1 MSWVVWRQYRAA
13 AAITAALVAAFAVL
27 IVVTGLRVASQW
39 HSALAVCTASHSCG
53 NLSGTL
59 FLGSHA
65 VGFLVI
71 MTLGVPAVLGIL
83 VGAPLLAHEFETG
96 TTQYAWTQSVT
107 RHRWLAVK
115 TGWPLLA
122 AAAIGGI
129 VSALV
134 TWWSGP
140 NNALQANA
148 FNPGRFDIMGIVPVG
163 YAVFAV
169 ALGIAAGAVLRR
181 TLPAIAVTLA
191 GFIAVRAVIFILLRS
206 HFMTA
211 VTSYF
216 PVGQTFSAGSAWQL
230 ASGYV
235 GANGQPISIPM
246 STNGAV
252 IGGANGLA
260 LPVSSLSGRCQAAA
274 GNGPFSRA
282 TYHAVLSC
290 AQAHG
295 IRGYLTYQPTSR
307 YWAFQGIETGI
318 FLLLAAASLAITFAV
333 ILRGD
338 ALFRRCGRP
347 RPPARRSG
355 GGPPGCRS
363 GW

>member
-1 MSWVVWRQYRAA
+1 VSWVTWRLYRAQAAIA
-13 AAITAALVAAFAVL
+13 AALLAAFAVL
-27 IVVTGLRVASQW
+27 IVVTGVQVASQW
-39 HSALAVCTASHSCG
+39 HSALTACTTAHSCDS
-53 NLSGTL
+53 LSSTL

-83 VGAPLLAHEFETG
+83 LGAPLLAHEFETG
-96 TTQYAWTQSVT
+96 TNLYAWMQSVT
-107 RHRWLAVK
+107 RRRWLLVR

-122 AAAIGGI
+122 AAVIGGI

-140 NNALQANA
+140 DNALQGNA
-148 FNPGRFDIMGIVPVG
+148 FNPGRFDIMGVVPVG

-169 ALGIAAGAVLRR
+169 ALGIAAGALLRR
-181 TLPAIAVTLA
+181 TLLAIAVTLA
-191 GFIAVRAVIFILLRS
+191 GFIVARVVIFFWLRA

-216 PVGQTFSAGSAWQL
+216 PVGGGAPAGVGWQL
-230 ASGYV
+230 ATGYV
-235 GANGQPISIPM
+235 GASGQPLSLPL

-252 IGGANGLA
+252 LGSGAGVG
-260 LPVSSLSGRCQAAA
+260 LPVSALPGSCGQLA
-274 GNGPFSRA
+274 GNGQLTPAMF
-282 TYHAVLSC
+282 HAVVSC

-295 IRGYLTYQPTSR
+295 IRGYVTYQPSSR

-318 FLLLAAASLAITFAV
+318 FVLLAAALLAVTFTV
-333 ILRGD
+333 VSRRD
-338 ALFRRCGRP
+338 A
-347 RPPARRSG
+347 
-355 GGPPGCRS
+355 
-363 GW
+363 

>member
-1 MSWVVWRQYRAA
+1 VIAMSWVVWRQYRAA
-13 AAITAALVAAFAVL
+13 AAITAALVAAFAAL
-27 IVVTGLRVASQW
+27 IVVTGVRVASQW
-39 HSALAVCTASHSCG
+39 HSALAACTVSHSCG

-83 VGAPLLAHEFETG
+83 IGAPALAHEFETG
-96 TTQYAWTQSVT
+96 TAQYAWTQSVT
-107 RHRWLAVK
+107 RRRWLAVK

-163 YAVFAV
+163 YAVFGV
-169 ALGIAAGAVLRR
+169 ALGIAAGALLRR

-191 GFIAVRAVIFILLRS
+191 GFIAVRAVIFMLLRS

-216 PVGQTFSAGSAWQL
+216 PVGGGPGAGDAGWQL
-230 ASGYV
+230 SAGYV
-235 GANGQPISIPM
+235 GAGGQPIPIPQ
-246 STNGAV
+246 SVSGQV
-252 IGGANGLA
+252 LGGGAAGG
-260 LPVSSLSGRCQAAA
+260 LPVSSLPAQCQVAA
-274 GNGPFSRA
+274 GNGPFTRA

-295 IRGYLTYQPTSR
+295 IRGYLMYQPASR

-318 FLLLAAASLAITFAV
+318 FLLLAMALVAVAFAV
-333 ILRGD
+333 VIRRD
-338 ALFRRCGRP
+338 A
-347 RPPARRSG
+347 
-355 GGPPGCRS
+355 
-363 GW
+363 